1 MLEDKC
7 KNNNIMWWQISVKSS
22 NSIIKQFHA
31 RLLVLP
37 NGNNVVIECVISN
50 SKNNSSLCYGQS
62 TSELASLMNLE
73 YYFRYFTFGNA
84 LENMGNI
91 I

>member
-1 MLEDKC
+1 MC
-7 KNNNIMWWQISVKSS
+7 
-22 NSIIKQFHA
+22 SITLGNTIV
-31 RLLVLP
+31 LL

-62 TSELASLMNLE
+62 TSKLASLMNFE